1 MDFEKKYIKYKLKY
15 LNSKNILNGGSE
27 KVSGGEKE
35 SENDCLFIAQGNRGF
50 CWLASSIIVLYKLME
65 KGIELKKELEDFVHD
80 TLIQFEKPE
89 KFDNSCPI
97 IPKSL
102 GLTYKL
108 KEVFTEELEFISNG
122 SKFNVNFNDPNIF
135 KILYPSTICLKKK
148 QFENNESV
156 PPEIEDLYFGKEFNQ
171 LTIDDKVKINLILS
185 NNLKN
190 TNYLKI
196 KIIKDNGSI
205 FDPSKVEFIKL
216 IRKIKET
223 GDVKI
228 LLDQN
233 EVQKITLEPLADQI
247 DTNYDNYK
255 IDADYLIIITNGK
268 NTNNSAVLNFRLT
281 KKYKNDGYS
290 PFAFI
295 ENVLEKSDIK
305 MDNNAI
311 IEINTSEDLKEKINT
326 IQNIKFYNYKI
337 LNSFNK
343 IINEF
348 ECIMKK
354 YQVKSELLDNM
365 YYYRLS
371 MDRVFSY
378 LISCKNIRSRRDK
391 RYLLLLLEKISLV
404 KDKAVGT
411 IIFDNINYSEGHA
424 IAFYYCEEIEKVV
437 YCEPNSNESV
447 ELNKLCESEY
457 IKMDNIWLISNIYVL
472 FINDNF

>member
-27 KVSGGEKE
+27 KVSKEEKE
-35 SENDCLFIAQGNRGF
+35 SENDCLFIGQGERGF

-65 KGIELKKELEDFVHD
+65 KGIDLKPELEDFVHD
-80 TLIQFEKPE
+80 TLIQFQKPE
-89 KFDNSCPI
+89 KYDNSCPI

-108 KEVFTEELEFISNG
+108 KEVFTEELEFISG
-122 SKFNVNFNDPNIF
+122 SKFNVNLNDPNIF
-135 KILYPSTICLKKK
+135 KILYPSTICVKKK

-171 LTIDDKVKINLILS
+171 LTIDEKVKINLILS

-255 IDADYLIIITNGK
+255 IDADYLIIITNGMS
-268 NTNNSAVLNFRLT
+268 TNNSAVLNFRLT
-281 KKYKNDGYS
+281 KKYKNDGFNE
-290 PFAFI
+290 FAFI
-295 ENVLEKSDIK
+295 ERVLEKSDIK
-305 MDNNAI
+305 MDNNI
-311 IEINTSEDLKEKINT
+311 VIEIDSLEDFKEKIN
-326 IQNIKFYNYKI
+326 NIKYVKDYNKEI
-337 LNSFNK
+337 LNSFDK
-343 IINEF
+343 CINEF

-354 YQVKSELLDNM
+354 YEFESILLDNM
-365 YYYRLS
+365 YNYRKS
-371 MDRVFSY
+371 IQTVFSY
-378 LISCKNIRSRRDK
+378 GFICKNIRSLEDK
-391 RYLLLLLEKISLV
+391 ISLLRLLEKISLV
-404 KDKAVGT
+404 EDKAVGT
-411 IIFDNINYSEGHA
+411 ISFDNINDSSNGHA

-437 YCEPNSNESV
+437 YCEPNSNESS
-447 ELNKLCESEY
+447 ELRKFSDSVFM
-457 IKMDNIWLISNIYVL
+457 KDKWLLSDITVL
-472 FINDNF
+472 FVDDNF